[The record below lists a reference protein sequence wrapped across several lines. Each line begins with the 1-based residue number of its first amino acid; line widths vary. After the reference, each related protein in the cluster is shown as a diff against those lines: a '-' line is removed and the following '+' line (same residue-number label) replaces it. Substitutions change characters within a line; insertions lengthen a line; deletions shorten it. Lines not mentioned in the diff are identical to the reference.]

1 MKGITL
7 EDGSGKPLIG
17 VNIQIKSIRKFTT
30 SDSDGTF
37 SFSGVPIGKY
47 EMEFSILSFE
57 TKIVSDVEVLANET
71 VTMKVSL
78 KESIGRSS
86 NQKN

>member
-1 MKGITL
+1 
-7 EDGSGKPLIG
+7 
-17 VNIQIKSIRKFTT
+17 
-30 SDSDGTF
+30 
-37 SFSGVPIGKY
+37 
-47 EMEFSILSFE
+47 MEFSILSFE